1 MRLTPAG
8 RLPVGPGWTYE
19 LKWDGYRGL
28 ATVAGGRL
36 GLRSRTGT
44 DMLRWFPELAELGA
58 HVRGDV
64 VLDGEVVVLDA
75 QGRADFGALRRPGA
89 RRTYVAFD
97 LLAHGGEDV
106 TARPLSARRG
116 LLARVVADALP
127 LVVRSRVF
135 DDGPAL
141 LGLAEQLGLEGVV
154 AKRADSVYR
163 WGLRS
168 ADWVKV
174 KTAAGRAT
182 MARRHESWGS

>member
-1 MRLTPAG
+1 MRLTPAD

-28 ATVAGGRL
+28 ATIAGGRL

-44 DMLRWFPELAELGA
+44 DMLGWFPDLAGLGA
-58 HVRGDV
+58 HVGGDA

-75 QGRADFGALRRPGA
+75 QGQADFGALRRPGA

-106 TARPLSARRG
+106 TMRPLRVRRR
-116 LLARVVADALP
+116 LLARIVADALP

-135 DDGPAL
+135 EDGPAL
-141 LGLAEQLGLEGVV
+141 LALAEQLGLEGVV

-163 WGLRS
+163 WGERS
-168 ADWVKV
+168 ANWVKV

-182 MARRHESWGS
+182 MARRHETWGS